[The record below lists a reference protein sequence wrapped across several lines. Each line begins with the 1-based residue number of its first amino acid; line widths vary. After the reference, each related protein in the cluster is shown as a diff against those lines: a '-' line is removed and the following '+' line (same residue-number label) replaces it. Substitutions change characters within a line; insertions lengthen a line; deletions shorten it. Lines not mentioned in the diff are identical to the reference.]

1 MMIEPTESESREE
14 LDLLID
20 ALKQIAREAEEN
32 PELVQTAPHT
42 TRVQRLDETTAARKP
57 ILRGRLR
64 SLRLRWQWIQPRRSG
79 RPCPSFMTGKTSSRS
94 MSFMMGEARGRL
106 AVTLDVLTDAL
117 ILVGQHGVY
126 CTSARN
132 PKVPAL
138 DLQAVL
144 ANITGA
150 NELVA
155 SVMEKLRL
163 EKEAAE

>member
-1 MMIEPTESESREE
+1 MSIFWERKDE
-14 LDLLID
+14 LE
-20 ALKQIAREAEEN
+20 KYE
-32 PELVQTAPHT
+32 
-42 TRVQRLDETTAARKP
+42 
-57 ILRGRLR
+57 
-64 SLRLRWQWIQPRRSG
+64 
-79 RPCPSFMTGKTSSRS
+79 
-94 MSFMMGEARGRL
+94 FMMGEARGRL
-106 AVTLDVLTDAL
+106 AVTLDALTDAL

-150 NELVA
+150 KELVA

-163 EKEAAE
+163 EKEAGE

>member
-1 MMIEPTESESREE
+1 
-14 LDLLID
+14 
-20 ALKQIAREAEEN
+20 
-32 PELVQTAPHT
+32 
-42 TRVQRLDETTAARKP
+42 
-57 ILRGRLR
+57 
-64 SLRLRWQWIQPRRSG
+64 LRLVFAEGGW
-79 RPCPSFMTGKTSSRS
+79 
-94 MSFMMGEARGRL
+94 MSIFWERKDELEKYEFMMGEALGRL
-106 AVTLDVLTDAL
+106 AVTLDALTDAL

-138 DLQAVL
+138 DLQTVL

-150 NELVA
+150 KELVA

>member
-1 MMIEPTESESREE
+1 MSIFWERKDE
-14 LDLLID
+14 LE
-20 ALKQIAREAEEN
+20 KYE
-32 PELVQTAPHT
+32 
-42 TRVQRLDETTAARKP
+42 
-57 ILRGRLR
+57 
-64 SLRLRWQWIQPRRSG
+64 
-79 RPCPSFMTGKTSSRS
+79 
-94 MSFMMGEARGRL
+94 FMMGEARGRL
-106 AVTLDVLTDAL
+106 AVTLDALTDAL

-132 PKVPAL
+132 QKVPAL

-150 NELVA
+150 KELVA

>member
-1 MMIEPTESESREE
+1 MSIFWERKDE
-14 LDLLID
+14 LE
-20 ALKQIAREAEEN
+20 KYE
-32 PELVQTAPHT
+32 
-42 TRVQRLDETTAARKP
+42 
-57 ILRGRLR
+57 
-64 SLRLRWQWIQPRRSG
+64 
-79 RPCPSFMTGKTSSRS
+79 
-94 MSFMMGEARGRL
+94 FMMGEARGRL
-106 AVTLDVLTDAL
+106 AVTLDALTDAV

-150 NELVA
+150 KELVA

>member
-1 MMIEPTESESREE
+1 MSIFWERKDE
-14 LDLLID
+14 LE
-20 ALKQIAREAEEN
+20 KYE
-32 PELVQTAPHT
+32 
-42 TRVQRLDETTAARKP
+42 
-57 ILRGRLR
+57 
-64 SLRLRWQWIQPRRSG
+64 
-79 RPCPSFMTGKTSSRS
+79 
-94 MSFMMGEARGRL
+94 FMMGEAWGRL
-106 AVTLDVLTDAL
+106 AVTLDALTDAL

-132 PKVPAL
+132 PTVPAL

-150 NELVA
+150 KELVA

>member
-1 MMIEPTESESREE
+1 MAVFAFYFAVFAFGFLVFAEGGLLSVFWERKDE
-14 LDLLID
+14 LE
-20 ALKQIAREAEEN
+20 KYE
-32 PELVQTAPHT
+32 
-42 TRVQRLDETTAARKP
+42 
-57 ILRGRLR
+57 
-64 SLRLRWQWIQPRRSG
+64 
-79 RPCPSFMTGKTSSRS
+79 
-94 MSFMMGEARGRL
+94 FMMGEARGRL

-150 NELVA
+150 KELVA
-155 SVMEKLRL
+155 AVMEKLRL

>member
-1 MMIEPTESESREE
+1 MSIFWERKDE
-14 LDLLID
+14 LE
-20 ALKQIAREAEEN
+20 KYE
-32 PELVQTAPHT
+32 
-42 TRVQRLDETTAARKP
+42 
-57 ILRGRLR
+57 
-64 SLRLRWQWIQPRRSG
+64 
-79 RPCPSFMTGKTSSRS
+79 
-94 MSFMMGEARGRL
+94 FMMDKARGRL
-106 AVTLDVLTDAL
+106 AVTLDALTDAL

-150 NELVA
+150 KELVA